1 LKKIANQGVKM
12 KASQIIATAVI
23 TGTALLS
30 STGIMAKTFKV
41 AVSQIV
47 EHPALDAT
55 RQGLL
60 DGLKAKGYEEGK
72 NLEFDF
78 KTAQGNPA
86 IAVQIARQFV
96 GERPDVLVGIA
107 TPTAQALAAAT
118 RDIPIVFT
126 AVTDPVG
133 AKLVSKTEKPGKNVT
148 GLSDLSPIA
157 QHVALIKELLPNVKT
172 VGVVYNPGEA
182 NSVSLMS
189 LLKKSVEANG
199 LELVEAT
206 ALKSADVQSATQ
218 AISAKSD
225 VIYAMIDN
233 TVASAI
239 EGMTIAA
246 NQAKT
251 PVFAATTT
259 YIDAGSIAALGFDY
273 YQIGV
278 QTADYVAAILEGQ
291 KPGDLDVKIAKGSDL
306 IVNKTAANKLGITIP
321 QSVLDRATEVK

>member
-1 LKKIANQGVKM
+1 M
-12 KASQIIATAVI
+12 KAGKVIATAVLA
-23 TGTALLS
+23 GAALLS
-30 STGIMAKTFKV
+30 SQSIMAKTAKV

-72 NLEFDF
+72 NLEFDY

-96 GERPDVLVGIA
+96 GENPDVLVGIA
-107 TPTAQALAAAT
+107 TPTAQALVSAT
-118 RDIPIVFT
+118 KTIPIVFT

-133 AKLVSKTEKPGKNVT
+133 AKLVKQLEQPGKNVT
-148 GLSDLSPIA
+148 GLSDLSPVE
-157 QHVALIKELLPNVKT
+157 QHVELIKEILPNVKSI
-172 VGVVYNPGEA
+172 GVVYNPGEA
-182 NSVSLMS
+182 NAVSLME
-189 LLKKSVEANG
+189 LLKLSAAKHG
-199 LELVEAT
+199 IKLVEAT

-218 AISAKSD
+218 AIAEKSD
-225 VIYAMIDN
+225 VIYALIDN

-239 EGMTIAA
+239 EGMIVAA

-251 PVFAATTT
+251 PVFGAATS
-259 YIDAGSIAALGFDY
+259 YVERGAIASLGFDY

-278 QTADYVAAILEGQ
+278 QTADYVAAILEG
-291 KPGDLDVKIAKGSDL
+291 KEPGSLDVQVAKGSDL
-306 IVNKTAANKLGITIP
+306 VINKAAAEQLGITIP
-321 QSVLDRATEVK
+321 EAVLARATSIK

>member
-1 LKKIANQGVKM
+1 MRAGKV
-12 KASQIIATAVI
+12 IATAVLA
-23 TGTALLS
+23 GAALLS
-30 STGIMAKTFKV
+30 SQSIMAKTAKV

-72 NLEFDF
+72 NLEFDY

-96 GERPDVLVGIA
+96 GENPDVLVGIA
-107 TPTAQALAAAT
+107 TPTAQALVSAT
-118 RDIPIVFT
+118 KTIPIVFT

-133 AKLVSKTEKPGKNVT
+133 AKLVKQLAQPGKNVT
-148 GLSDLSPIA
+148 GLSDLSPVE
-157 QHVALIKELLPNVKT
+157 QHVELIKEILPNVKSI
-172 VGVVYNPGEA
+172 GVVYNPGEA
-182 NSVSLMS
+182 NAVSLME
-189 LLKKSVEANG
+189 LLKLSTAKHG
-199 LELVEAT
+199 IKLVEAT

-218 AISAKSD
+218 AIAEKSD
-225 VIYAMIDN
+225 VIYALIDN

-239 EGMTIAA
+239 EGMIVAA

-251 PVFAATTT
+251 PVFGAATS
-259 YIDAGSIAALGFDY
+259 YVDRGAIASLGFDY

-278 QTADYVAAILEGQ
+278 QTADYVAAILEG
-291 KPGDLDVKIAKGSDL
+291 KDPGTLDVQVAKGSDL
-306 IVNKTAANKLGITIP
+306 VINKAAAEQLGITIP
-321 QSVLDRATEVK
+321 EAVLARATTIK

>member
-1 LKKIANQGVKM
+1 
-12 KASQIIATAVI
+12 
-23 TGTALLS
+23 
-30 STGIMAKTFKV
+30 MAKTAKV

-72 NLEFDF
+72 NLEFDY

-96 GERPDVLVGIA
+96 GENPDVLVGIA
-107 TPTAQALAAAT
+107 TPTAQALVSAT
-118 RDIPIVFT
+118 KTIPIVFT

-133 AKLVSKTEKPGKNVT
+133 AKLVKQLEQPGKNVT
-148 GLSDLSPIA
+148 GLSDLSPVE
-157 QHVALIKELLPNVKT
+157 QHVELIKEILPNVKSI
-172 VGVVYNPGEA
+172 GVVYNPGEA
-182 NSVSLMS
+182 NAVSLME
-189 LLKKSVEANG
+189 LLKLSAAKHG
-199 LELVEAT
+199 IKLVEAT

-218 AISAKSD
+218 AIAEKSD
-225 VIYAMIDN
+225 VIYALIDN

-239 EGMTIAA
+239 EGMIVAA

-251 PVFAATTT
+251 PVFGAATS
-259 YIDAGSIAALGFDY
+259 YVERGAIASLGFDY

-278 QTADYVAAILEGQ
+278 QTADYVAAILEG
-291 KPGDLDVKIAKGSDL
+291 KEPGSLDVQVAKGSDL
-306 IVNKTAANKLGITIP
+306 VINKTAAEQLGITIP
-321 QSVLDRATEVK
+321 EAVLARATSTK

>member
-1 LKKIANQGVKM
+1 M
-12 KASQIIATAVI
+12 KASKVIATAVLA
-23 TGTALLS
+23 GAALLS
-30 STGIMAKTFKV
+30 SHSIMAKTAKV

-96 GERPDVLVGIA
+96 GENPDVLVGIA
-107 TPTAQALAAAT
+107 TPTAQALVSAT
-118 RDIPIVFT
+118 KNIPVVFT

-133 AKLVSKTEKPGKNVT
+133 AKLVSSMEQPGKNVT
-148 GLSDLSPIA
+148 GLSDLSPVE
-157 QHVALIKELLPNVKT
+157 QHVELIKEIMPNVKSI
-172 VGVVYNPGEA
+172 GVVYNPGEA
-182 NSVSLMS
+182 NAVSLME
-189 LLKKSVEANG
+189 LLKASTQKHG
-199 LELVEAT
+199 ITLVEAT

-225 VIYAMIDN
+225 VIYALIDN

-239 EGMTIAA
+239 EGMIVAA

-251 PVFAATTT
+251 PVFGAATS
-259 YIDAGSIAALGFDY
+259 YVERGAVASLGFDY

-278 QTADYVAAILEGQ
+278 QTADYVAAILEGAA
-291 KPGDLDVKIAKGSDL
+291 PGSLDVKVAKGSDL
-306 IVNKTAANKLGITIP
+306 VINKTAAEKLGLEIP
-321 QSVLDRATEVK
+321 KSVMDRATSVK

>member
-1 LKKIANQGVKM
+1 MRSGKV
-12 KASQIIATAVI
+12 IATAVLA
-23 TGTALLS
+23 GAALLS
-30 STGIMAKTFKV
+30 SQSVMAKTAKV

-72 NLEFDF
+72 NLEFDY

-96 GERPDVLVGIA
+96 GENPDVLVGIA
-107 TPTAQALAAAT
+107 TPTAQALVSAT
-118 RDIPIVFT
+118 KTIPIVFT

-133 AKLVSKTEKPGKNVT
+133 AKLVKQLEQPGKNVT
-148 GLSDLSPIA
+148 GLSDLSPVE
-157 QHVALIKELLPNVKT
+157 QHVELIKEILPNVKSI
-172 VGVVYNPGEA
+172 GVVYNPGEA
-182 NSVSLMS
+182 NAVSLME
-189 LLKKSVEANG
+189 LLKLSAAKHG
-199 LELVEAT
+199 IKLVEAT

-218 AISAKSD
+218 AIAEKSD
-225 VIYAMIDN
+225 VIYALIDN

-239 EGMTIAA
+239 EGMIVAA

-251 PVFAATTT
+251 PVFGAATS
-259 YIDAGSIAALGFDY
+259 YVERGAIASLGFDY

-278 QTADYVAAILEGQ
+278 QTADYVAAILEG
-291 KPGDLDVKIAKGSDL
+291 KEPGSLDVQVAKGSDL
-306 IVNKTAANKLGITIP
+306 VINKTAAEQLGITIP
-321 QSVLDRATEVK
+321 EAVLARATSTK

>member
-1 LKKIANQGVKM
+1 MRAGKV
-12 KASQIIATAVI
+12 IATAVLA
-23 TGTALLS
+23 GAALLS
-30 STGIMAKTFKV
+30 SQSIMAKTAKV

-72 NLEFDF
+72 NLEFDY

-96 GERPDVLVGIA
+96 GENPDVLVGIA
-107 TPTAQALAAAT
+107 TPTAQALVSAT
-118 RDIPIVFT
+118 KTIPIVFT

-133 AKLVSKTEKPGKNVT
+133 AKLVKQLEQPGKNVT
-148 GLSDLSPIA
+148 GLSDLSPVE
-157 QHVALIKELLPNVKT
+157 QHVELIKEILPNVKSI
-172 VGVVYNPGEA
+172 GVVYNPGEA
-182 NSVSLMS
+182 NAVSLME
-189 LLKKSVEANG
+189 LLKLSAAKHG
-199 LELVEAT
+199 IKLVEAT

-218 AISAKSD
+218 AIAEKSD
-225 VIYAMIDN
+225 VIYALIDN

-239 EGMTIAA
+239 EGMIVAA

-251 PVFAATTT
+251 PVFGAATS
-259 YIDAGSIAALGFDY
+259 YVERGAIASLGFDY

-278 QTADYVAAILEGQ
+278 QTADYVAAILEG
-291 KPGDLDVKIAKGSDL
+291 KEPGSLDVQVAKGSDL
-306 IVNKTAANKLGITIP
+306 VINKTAAEQL
-321 QSVLDRATEVK
+321 

>member
-1 LKKIANQGVKM
+1 M
-12 KASQIIATAVI
+12 KASKVIATAVLA
-23 TGTALLS
+23 GAALLS
-30 STGIMAKTFKV
+30 SHSIMAKTAKV

-96 GERPDVLVGIA
+96 GENPDVLVGIA
-107 TPTAQALAAAT
+107 TPTAQALVSAT
-118 RDIPIVFT
+118 KNIPVVFT

-133 AKLVSKTEKPGKNVT
+133 AKLVATMEQPGKNVT
-148 GLSDLSPIA
+148 GLSDLSPVE
-157 QHVALIKELLPNVKT
+157 QHVELIKEIMPNVKSI
-172 VGVVYNPGEA
+172 GVVYNPGEA
-182 NSVSLMS
+182 NAVSLME
-189 LLKKSVEANG
+189 LLKASTKKHG
-199 LELVEAT
+199 ITLVEAT

-225 VIYAMIDN
+225 VIYALIDN

-239 EGMTIAA
+239 EGMIVAA

-251 PVFAATTT
+251 PVFGAATS
-259 YIDAGSIAALGFDY
+259 YVERGAVASLGFDY

-278 QTADYVAAILEGQ
+278 QTADYVAAILEGAA
-291 KPGDLDVKIAKGSDL
+291 PGSLDVKVAKGSDL
-306 IVNKTAANKLGITIP
+306 VINKTVAEKLGLEIP
-321 QSVLDRATEVK
+321 KSVMDRATSVK

>member
-1 LKKIANQGVKM
+1 M
-12 KASQIIATAVI
+12 KAGKVIATAVLA
-23 TGTALLS
+23 GAALLS
-30 STGIMAKTFKV
+30 SQSIMAKTAKV

-72 NLEFDF
+72 NLEFDY

-96 GERPDVLVGIA
+96 GENPDVLVGIA
-107 TPTAQALAAAT
+107 TPTAQALVSAT
-118 RDIPIVFT
+118 KTIPIVFT

-133 AKLVSKTEKPGKNVT
+133 AKLVKQLEQPGKNVT
-148 GLSDLSPIA
+148 GLSDLSPVE
-157 QHVALIKELLPNVKT
+157 QHVELIKEILPNVKSI
-172 VGVVYNPGEA
+172 GVVYNPGEA
-182 NSVSLMS
+182 NAVSLME
-189 LLKKSVEANG
+189 LLKLSAAKHG
-199 LELVEAT
+199 IKLVEAT

-218 AISAKSD
+218 AIAEKSD
-225 VIYAMIDN
+225 VIYALIDN

-239 EGMTIAA
+239 EGMIVAA

-251 PVFAATTT
+251 PVFGAATS
-259 YIDAGSIAALGFDY
+259 YVERGAIASLGFDY

-278 QTADYVAAILEGQ
+278 QTADYVAAILEG
-291 KPGDLDVKIAKGSDL
+291 KEPGSLDVQVAKGSDL
-306 IVNKTAANKLGITIP
+306 VINKTAAEQLGITIP
-321 QSVLDRATEVK
+321 EAVLARATSTK

>member
-1 LKKIANQGVKM
+1 MRAGKV
-12 KASQIIATAVI
+12 IATAVLA
-23 TGTALLS
+23 GAALLS
-30 STGIMAKTFKV
+30 SQSVMAKTAKV

-72 NLEFDF
+72 NLEFDY

-96 GERPDVLVGIA
+96 GENPDVLVGIA
-107 TPTAQALAAAT
+107 TPTAQALVSAT
-118 RDIPIVFT
+118 KTIPIVFT

-133 AKLVSKTEKPGKNVT
+133 AKLVKQLEQPGKNVT
-148 GLSDLSPIA
+148 GLSDLSPVE
-157 QHVALIKELLPNVKT
+157 QHVELIKEILPNVKSI
-172 VGVVYNPGEA
+172 GVVYNPGEA
-182 NSVSLMS
+182 NAVSLME
-189 LLKKSVEANG
+189 LLKLSAAKHG
-199 LELVEAT
+199 IKLVEAT

-218 AISAKSD
+218 AIAEKSD
-225 VIYAMIDN
+225 VIYALIDN

-239 EGMTIAA
+239 EGMIVAA

-251 PVFAATTT
+251 PVFGAATS
-259 YIDAGSIAALGFDY
+259 YVERGAIASLGFDY

-278 QTADYVAAILEGQ
+278 QTADYVAAILEG
-291 KPGDLDVKIAKGSDL
+291 KEPGSLDVQVAKGSDL
-306 IVNKTAANKLGITIP
+306 VINKTAAEQLGITIP
-321 QSVLDRATEVK
+321 EAVLARATSTK

>member
-1 LKKIANQGVKM
+1 MRAGKV
-12 KASQIIATAVI
+12 IATAVLA
-23 TGTALLS
+23 GAALLS
-30 STGIMAKTFKV
+30 SQSIMAKTAKV

-72 NLEFDF
+72 NLEFDY

-96 GERPDVLVGIA
+96 GENPDVLVGIA
-107 TPTAQALAAAT
+107 TPTAQALVSAT
-118 RDIPIVFT
+118 KTIPIVFT

-133 AKLVSKTEKPGKNVT
+133 AKLVKQLEQPGKNVT
-148 GLSDLSPIA
+148 GLSDLSPIE
-157 QHVALIKELLPNVKT
+157 QHVELIKEILPNVKSI
-172 VGVVYNPGEA
+172 GVVYNPGEA
-182 NSVSLMS
+182 NAVSLME
-189 LLKKSVEANG
+189 LLKLSAAKHG
-199 LELVEAT
+199 IKLVEAT

-218 AISAKSD
+218 AIAEKSD
-225 VIYAMIDN
+225 VIYALIDN

-239 EGMTIAA
+239 EGMIVAA

-251 PVFAATTT
+251 PVFGAATS
-259 YIDAGSIAALGFDY
+259 YVDRGAIASLGFDY

-278 QTADYVAAILEGQ
+278 QTADYVAAILEG
-291 KPGDLDVKIAKGSDL
+291 KDPGTLDVQVAKGSDL
-306 IVNKTAANKLGITIP
+306 VINKTAADKLGIRIP
-321 QSVLDRATEVK
+321 DAVLARATSTK

>member
-1 LKKIANQGVKM
+1 MRAGKV
-12 KASQIIATAVI
+12 IATAVLA
-23 TGTALLS
+23 GAALLS
-30 STGIMAKTFKV
+30 SQSIMAKTAKV

-72 NLEFDF
+72 NLEFDY

-96 GERPDVLVGIA
+96 GENPDVLVGIA
-107 TPTAQALAAAT
+107 TPTAQALVSAT
-118 RDIPIVFT
+118 KTIPIVFT

-133 AKLVSKTEKPGKNVT
+133 AKLVKQLEQPGKNVT
-148 GLSDLSPIA
+148 GLSDLSPVE
-157 QHVALIKELLPNVKT
+157 QHVELIKEILPNVKSI
-172 VGVVYNPGEA
+172 GVVYNPGEA
-182 NSVSLMS
+182 NAVSLMD
-189 LLKKSVEANG
+189 LLKLSAAKHG
-199 LELVEAT
+199 IKLVEAT

-218 AISAKSD
+218 AIAEKSD
-225 VIYAMIDN
+225 VIYALIDN

-239 EGMTIAA
+239 EGMIVAA

-251 PVFAATTT
+251 PVFGAATS
-259 YIDAGSIAALGFDY
+259 YVERGAIASLGFDY

-278 QTADYVAAILEGQ
+278 QTADYVAAILEG
-291 KPGDLDVKIAKGSDL
+291 KEPGSLDVQVAKGSDL
-306 IVNKTAANKLGITIP
+306 MINKTAAEQLGITIP
-321 QSVLDRATEVK
+321 EAV

>member
-1 LKKIANQGVKM
+1 MRAGKV
-12 KASQIIATAVI
+12 IATAVLA
-23 TGTALLS
+23 GAALLS
-30 STGIMAKTFKV
+30 SQSAMAKTAKV

-72 NLEFDF
+72 NLEFDY

-96 GERPDVLVGIA
+96 GENPDVLVGIA
-107 TPTAQALAAAT
+107 TPTAQALVSAT
-118 RDIPIVFT
+118 KTIPIVFT

-133 AKLVSKTEKPGKNVT
+133 AKLVKQLEQPGKNVT
-148 GLSDLSPIA
+148 GLSDLSPVE
-157 QHVALIKELLPNVKT
+157 QHVELIKEILPNVKSI
-172 VGVVYNPGEA
+172 GVVYNPGEA
-182 NSVSLMS
+182 NAVSLME
-189 LLKKSVEANG
+189 LLKLSAAKHG
-199 LELVEAT
+199 IKLVEAT

-218 AISAKSD
+218 AIAEKSD
-225 VIYAMIDN
+225 VIYALIDN

-239 EGMTIAA
+239 EGMIVAA

-251 PVFAATTT
+251 PVFGAATS
-259 YIDAGSIAALGFDY
+259 YVERGAIASLGFDY

-278 QTADYVAAILEGQ
+278 QTADYVAAILEG
-291 KPGDLDVKIAKGSDL
+291 KEPGSLDVQVAKGSDL
-306 IVNKTAANKLGITIP
+306 VINKTAAEQLGITIP
-321 QSVLDRATEVK
+321 EAVLARATSTK

>member
-1 LKKIANQGVKM
+1 M
-12 KASQIIATAVI
+12 KAGKAIATAVLA
-23 TGTALLS
+23 GAALLS
-30 STGIMAKTFKV
+30 SHTVLANVAKV

-47 EHPALDAT
+47 EHPALDAA

-96 GERPDVLVGIA
+96 GENPDVLVGIA
-107 TPTAQALAAAT
+107 TPTAQALVAAT
-118 RDIPIVFT
+118 KSIPVVFT

-133 AKLVSKTEKPGKNVT
+133 AKLVKKMEQPGKNVT
-148 GLSDLSPIA
+148 GLSDLSPVE
-157 QHVALIKELLPNVKT
+157 QHVELIKELMPNVKSI
-172 VGVVYNPGEA
+172 GVVYNPGEA
-182 NSVSLMS
+182 NAVSLME
-189 LLKKSVEANG
+189 LLKVAAKKNG
-199 LELVEAT
+199 VQLVEAT

-218 AISAKSD
+218 AIAAKSD
-225 VIYAMIDN
+225 IIYALIDN

-239 EGMTIAA
+239 EGMIVAA

-251 PVFAATTT
+251 PVFGAATS
-259 YIDAGSIAALGFDY
+259 YVERGAVASLGFDY

-278 QTADYVAAILEGQ
+278 QTADYVAAILEGAD
-291 KPGDLDVKIAKGSDL
+291 PGTLDVKVAKGSDL
-306 IVNKTAANKLGITIP
+306 VINKTAAEKLGMTIP
-321 QSVLDRATEVK
+321 QSVLDRATSVK